1 MNPQEIR
8 ERLEPLVGD
17 YPRPQVALV
26 PLLHVLL
33 EIEQPISNESLALVA
48 EICEVDVRSVMEIVR
63 NYAVFKKEQ
72 RTYTSLCLGLP
83 CYLNGAKEVLDHLK
97 AGQSLGDERIK
108 DINISPCLGHCYAAP
123 VLKLDDGSIC
133 KINLSSSV
141 NQDARPGRV
150 VTREIA

>member
-1 MNPQEIR
+1 MNTQELR
-8 ERLEPLVGD
+8 EQLQPLVGN
-17 YPRPQVALV
+17 YPHPQAAVV

-33 EIEQPISNESLALVA
+33 GTEHSIGNEALTVVA
-48 EICEVDVRSVMEIVR
+48 EICGVDPNSITEIIQH
-63 NYAVFKKEQ
+63 YAVFQTEQ
-72 RTYTSLCLGLP
+72 RTHTSLCLGLP

-97 AGQSLGDERIK
+97 AGQSLGDEGIK

-141 NQDARPGRV
+141 N
-150 VTREIA
+150 

>member
-1 MNPQEIR
+1 MNTQELR
-8 ERLEPLVGD
+8 EQLQPLVGN
-17 YPRPQVALV
+17 YPHPQVAVV

-33 EIEQPISNESLALVA
+33 STEHSISDEALAVVA
-48 EICEVDVRSVMEIVR
+48 EICGVDPGSITEIIR
-63 NYAVFKKEQ
+63 HYAVFQTEH
-72 RTYTSLCLGLP
+72 RTLTSLCLGLP

-133 KINLSSSV
+133 KIISQV
-141 NQDARPGRV
+141 Q
-150 VTREIA
+150 